1 MRKIKLRQ
9 WQEECKEKA
18 INWYKE
24 NKHFLIN
31 AAPASG
37 KTTAACVIAKDL
49 IEKDLID
56 RVVIIAPRTK
66 VLEQWC
72 DDFYEITGRYIGKA
86 TAMDG
91 DLESFGMDVCA
102 TWSAIQGMQDAI
114 QAMCKSSRVLAICD
128 EHHHAAVE
136 AVWGRSANS
145 GFADAKF
152 ALVLTGTP
160 IRSDGTQS
168 TWLAYDDIGAI
179 AHPEEGTYT
188 LNYGEA
194 VRLGYCRPA
203 SFHRHVGRFNVKLDN
218 EEIVV
223 ASHEETEIP
232 DGLNRH
238 PGLQTAL
245 NFFRLA
251 RKPLYQADNTTPL
264 EGNYQ
269 QTMIEDAST
278 KLTEIRHRL
287 PDAGG
292 LVIAP
297 DIEMAE
303 YFVKVIEKV
312 EGEKPMI
319 VHSYVSSPDQ
329 KIAQFRKSDK
339 RWLVSVAMVSEGVD
353 IPRLRVLAYL
363 PHSQT
368 ELSFRQA
375 LGRVVRSHGPN
386 DDSYAYIVMPSF
398 DVFDRYA
405 SRVEGELP
413 PTYRGEPTPPRTKIC
428 PECHA
433 ECSLREK
440 VCTECH
446 YEFNSPIPPSDFW
459 KQCGECGALN
469 PIRAE
474 SCQSC
479 GASFTAE
486 IELSLEEALRDG
498 VITRGMQISEDEA
511 SESEAMAPFVRKA
524 AYRTGD
530 ALIIQLIN
538 SLPDQG
544 HKRLLDMTEY
554 SKEMFEDSKKKKNK

>member
-1 MRKIKLRQ
+1 MIKLRQ
-9 WQEECKEKA
+9 WQEKCKQKA
-18 INWYKE
+18 LNWYEK

-37 KTTAACVIAKDL
+37 KTIAACVIANDL
-49 IEKDLID
+49 IERGLID
-56 RVVIIAPRTK
+56 RVIIIAPRTK

-72 DDFYEITGRYIGKA
+72 DDFYDITGRYIGKV
-86 TAMDG
+86 TSRDG
-91 DLESFGMDVCA
+91 DLENFDTDVCA
-102 TWSAIQGMQDAI
+102 TWAAIQGMQDAI
-114 QAMCKSSRVLAICD
+114 QAMCKSSRVLTICD

-136 AVWGRSANS
+136 ATWGRSAYS

-152 ALVLTGTP
+152 ALILTGTP
-160 IRSDGTQS
+160 IRSDGSES
-168 TWLAYDDIGAI
+168 TWLAYDDCGAI

-188 LNYGEA
+188 LTYGEA
-194 VRLGYCRPA
+194 VTLGYCRPA
-203 SFHRHVGRFNVKLDN
+203 TFHRHVGRFNVKLDN
-218 EEIVV
+218 QEIVV

-232 DGLNRH
+232 NELNRH

-251 RKPLYQADNTTPL
+251 RKPLYQADNTTPI

-269 QTMIEDAST
+269 QTMIEDASA
-278 KLTEIRHRL
+278 KLTEIRNRL
-287 PDAGG
+287 PNAGG

-297 DIEMAE
+297 DIEMAK

-319 VHSYVSSPDQ
+319 VHSFVSSPDQ
-329 KIAQFRKSDK
+329 KIAQFRRSDK

-363 PHSQT
+363 PNSQT

-375 LGRVVRSHGPN
+375 MGRVVRSYGPK
-386 DDSYAYIVMPSF
+386 DDSYAYVVMPSF
-398 DVFDRYA
+398 DMFDRYA

-413 PTYRGEPTPPRTKIC
+413 PTHRGEPATPRTKVCPVCHAECSLMEKIC
-428 PECHA
+428 PECH
-433 ECSLREK
+433 
-440 VCTECH
+440 H
-446 YEFNSPIPPSDFW
+446 EFTPSTPPPDEW
-459 KQCGECGALN
+459 KQCSECGALN

-474 SCQSC
+474 SCQTC
-479 GASFTAE
+479 GASFTAQ

-511 SESEAMAPFVRKA
+511 IEAEEIAPYLRKHA
-524 AYRTGD
+524 FASGD
-530 ALIIQLIN
+530 TNIIRALKT
-538 SLPDQG
+538 LPDQSY
-544 HKRLLDMTEY
+544 KRLGDM
-554 SKEMFEDSKKKKNK
+554 FDLVKKDRNS